1 MHEKM
6 KNAFRILYTAA
17 ILGMLAVPAAALA
30 VRESRGG
37 DAADETGS
45 VNTENRVLAAKPA
58 LHQEDGSFNRDYLPE
73 FDAWF
78 SDSFGLRTQ
87 LVTAYSKL
95 TGTIFGVSTEKDVI
109 IGKDGW
115 LYYTPTV
122 PDATGV
128 RTLSDTEMQHIV
140 YNMRMMQDYCEA
152 HGAKLI
158 FAAAPNKASIYPEH
172 LPARYLQT
180 GGQNNLDALHE
191 ALAQTGLT
199 VCDWRNALQSAA
211 KDRLLYHKTDTHW
224 NGDGAMLGY
233 QTLMQT
239 LRLDD
244 FGFAD
249 SARTETCDWNGDLW
263 DMLSP
268 AEKNPDANAVY
279 AVPQTYRTVG
289 RMRSI
294 DDLSIKTTCENG
306 TGSLLMFRDSFGRA
320 LIPLLAERFASC
332 SFQRGNAVPLDL
344 LEHQPADYVVYELVE
359 RNLDRLLTHAP
370 QMPAPAAMLPA
381 AVPAEHPETLR
392 LESETNGQYLHIY
405 GLFDEAYAAADAV
418 YVTLNGQ
425 SFQAFL
431 CCEQEALALEQHQAN
446 GFSCYVPAAL
456 TADTVQITVQIA
468 GQYVQYTAALENK
481 NSVSD

>member
-1 MHEKM
+1 MNEKV

-17 ILGMLAVPAAALA
+17 ILGILAVPAAALA

-37 DAADETGS
+37 DAAAETGA
-45 VNTENRVLAAKPA
+45 VNTENRVLAAKPV
-58 LHQEDGSFNRDYLPE
+58 LHQEDGSLNRDYPAE

-95 TGTIFGVSTEKDVI
+95 SGSIFGVSAEKDVI

-128 RTLSDTEMQHIV
+128 RTLSDTEIRHIV
-140 YNMRMMQDYCEA
+140 YNMQMMQDYCA
-152 HGAKLI
+152 SHGAKLI

-180 GGQNNLDALHE
+180 GSQNNLDALHD
-191 ALAQTGLT
+191 ALAQTDLT
-199 VCDWRNALQSAA
+199 VCDWRNALRSSRN
-211 KDRLLYHKTDTHW
+211 DRLLYHKTDTHW

-239 LRLDD
+239 LGLDD
-244 FGFAD
+244 LGFANT
-249 SARTETCDWNGDLW
+249 ARTETCDWDGDLW
-263 DMLSP
+263 NMISP
-268 AEKNPDANAVY
+268 AEKKPDANAVY

-294 DDLSIKTTCENG
+294 DDLSIETTCENG
-306 TGSLLMFRDSFGRA
+306 SGSLLMFRDSFGRA
-320 LIPLLAERFASC
+320 LIPLLAERFAAC

-344 LEHQPADYVVYELVE
+344 LEIQPADYVVYELVE
-359 RNLDRLLTHAP
+359 RNLNRLLTYAP
-370 QMPAPAAMLPA
+370 QMPAPAAEIPA
-381 AVPAEHPETLR
+381 AIPAEHPETLR
-392 LESETNGQYLHIY
+392 LESEPNGQYLHIY
-405 GLFDEAYAAADAV
+405 GLFDEAYENADAV

-425 SFQAFL
+425 SYQAFL
-431 CCEQEALALEQHQAN
+431 CCEQEALELEQHQAN

-456 TADTVQITVQIA
+456 AADTVQITVQTG
-468 GQYVQYTAALENK
+468 GQYVQYTAAF
-481 NSVSD
+481 